1 MHPRWRR
8 SANSSCAWCRCRRA
22 ADPAELVQRDGPAA
36 MGEAVKAS
44 AHFLRFR
51 VERVLANGEHSS
63 PEGQD
68 RMIDELAP
76 VFAQLEPSAMRM
88 ELTELVSSRLAVK
101 GSILEQ
107 RLSSGGRPARAHR
120 RDTQAQG
127 APAPEASGA
136 RGRGLSGREDTE
148 RAFLALCIASPE
160 EGALALESIDVDEHF
175 ASELLRRAAR
185 HLREGSLLEPM
196 ANVAAGEGSLD
207 DDPEL
212 KQLLAE
218 LTVQAG
224 REQTRPAMLEV
235 QRLQLEMARMD
246 RKIHQARGQ
255 HDGDVSAL
263 AQRRAEVK
271 REFDH
276 ANERVLEETGDRA
289 G

>member
-1 MHPRWRR
+1 
-8 SANSSCAWCRCRRA
+8 
-22 ADPAELVQRDGPAA
+22 
-36 MGEAVKAS
+36 
-44 AHFLRFR
+44 
-51 VERVLANGEHSS
+51 
-63 PEGQD
+63 
-68 RMIDELAP
+68 
-76 VFAQLEPSAMRM
+76 M

-107 RLSSGGRPARAHR
+107 RLSAGGRRARSGS
-120 RDTQAQG
+120 RDAQA
-127 APAPEASGA
+127 EAAASA
-136 RGRGLSGREDTE
+136 DTSATRGRGLSGREDTE
-148 RAFLALCIASPE
+148 RAFLALCIASPD
-160 EGALALESIDVDEHF
+160 EGALALQGIDVDEHF

-185 HLREGSLLEPM
+185 HLREGSLREPM
-196 ANVAAGEGSLD
+196 LSSSGGEGSLD
-207 DDPEL
+207 HDPEL
-212 KQLLAE
+212 KELLAE

-224 REQTRPAMLEV
+224 REETRPAMLEV

-276 ANERVLEETGDRA
+276 ANERVLEETGDRV

>member
-1 MHPRWRR
+1 
-8 SANSSCAWCRCRRA
+8 
-22 ADPAELVQRDGPAA
+22 
-36 MGEAVKAS
+36 
-44 AHFLRFR
+44 
-51 VERVLANGEHSS
+51 
-63 PEGQD
+63 
-68 RMIDELAP
+68 MIDELAP

-107 RLSSGGRPARAHR
+107 RLSADGRRARGPRQSAQASGARPATSSA
-120 RDTQAQG
+120 
-127 APAPEASGA
+127 A

-196 ANVAAGEGSLD
+196 ASASAGDGRLD

-212 KQLLAE
+212 QQLLAE

-224 REQTRPAMLEV
+224 REETRPAMLEV

>member
-1 MHPRWRR
+1 
-8 SANSSCAWCRCRRA
+8 
-22 ADPAELVQRDGPAA
+22 
-36 MGEAVKAS
+36 
-44 AHFLRFR
+44 
-51 VERVLANGEHSS
+51 
-63 PEGQD
+63 
-68 RMIDELAP
+68 

-107 RLSSGGRPARAHR
+107 RLSSAGRRGPGPREDAQAKGARAP
-120 RDTQAQG
+120 DSA
-127 APAPEASGA
+127 GA

-148 RAFLALCIASPE
+148 RAFLALCIASPQ
-160 EGALALESIDVDEHF
+160 EGAIALESIDVDEHF

-185 HLREGSLLEPM
+185 HLREGSLQEPM
-196 ANVAAGEGSLD
+196 ASPAAAEGDLD

-212 KQLLAE
+212 KELLAE

-224 REQTRPAMLEV
+224 REETRPAMLEV